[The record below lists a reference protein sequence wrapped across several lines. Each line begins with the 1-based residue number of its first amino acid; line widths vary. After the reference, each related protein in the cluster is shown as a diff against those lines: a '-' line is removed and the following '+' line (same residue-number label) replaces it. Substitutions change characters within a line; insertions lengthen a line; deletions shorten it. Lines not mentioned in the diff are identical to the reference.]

1 MATLLDTNILLKMT
15 QPQFPFATIAER
27 AISSLRRTGESLH
40 IATQNLFEF
49 WAVATRPSTE
59 NGLGLTVEEASLEIA
74 RLKILFPLLPELP
87 LLHEWERIVVLHKV
101 SGKNSHDARLVAAMT
116 VNGIANILT
125 FNVQDFARY
134 KDIFVLDPRT
144 VF

>member
-1 MATLLDTNILLKMT
+1 M
-15 QPQFPFATIAER
+15 
-27 AISSLRRTGESLH
+27 
-40 IATQNLFEF
+40 
-49 WAVATRPSTE
+49 ATRPSTE